1 MAKEPSVVPTP
12 EGAVV
17 KIVNSTMLDD
27 AMSYTANRIRNKTGS
42 TDQIVWDSAKG
53 FGDAVDAISSGG
65 GNPFEAF
72 ESLESFKL
80 STNSTITEFVANI
93 PNVTSLNR
101 SFADAIRTPLSRIEL
116 TVSDKLTDVSFML
129 NNSGSRL
136 TEIVFKGD
144 FSKVKNVATAFACSG
159 TGISDAL
166 KKIVGLDFTSVTN
179 ASNVFAAQRGLT
191 DIEIK
196 ANTVNVSL
204 DLSYQP
210 HLNIASC
217 VNVLNALK
225 DRTGQDALTLKL
237 NAGLKTADTGMIYAN
252 YVKLD
257 ADTNLYVS
265 CESTDAGAVTIAA
278 AIIAKNWT
286 IA

>member
-1 MAKEPSVVPTP
+1 MAYDKVVDS
-12 EGAVV
+12 AA
-17 KIVNSTMLDD
+17 LDA
-27 AMSYTANRIRNKTGS
+27 AMTYTANRIRNKTGD
-42 TDQIVWDSAKG
+42 TNQIAWDPAKG

-65 GNPFEAF
+65 GNPFEVF

-80 STNSTITEFVANI
+80 SNNSTITEFVANI
-93 PNVTSLNR
+93 PNVTSLRASFTGAR
-101 SFADAIRTPLSRIEL
+101 STPLTRIEL
-116 TVSDKLTDVSFML
+116 TVSDKLTDVSYMFG
-129 NNSGSRL
+129 NTAAFNL

-144 FSKVKNVATAFACSG
+144 FSKVTSVANAFSCAG
-159 TGISDAL
+159 TGINTAL
-166 KKIVGLDFTSVTN
+166 KKIIGLDFTSVTN
-179 ASNVFAAQRGLT
+179 ASNVFTSQGGLT

-196 ANTVNVSL
+196 ADTVNASL
-204 DLSYQP
+204 NLSYQP

-252 YVKLD
+252 YVRLD
-257 ADTNLYVS
+257 ANTNLYVS

-278 AIIAKNWT
+278 AITAKNWT

>member
-1 MAKEPSVVPTP
+1 MAYDKVVDS
-12 EGAVV
+12 AA
-17 KIVNSTMLDD
+17 LDS
-27 AMSYTANRIRNKTGS
+27 AMTYTANRIRNKTGG
-42 TDQIVWDSAKG
+42 TDQIAWDSAKG

-72 ESLESFKL
+72 ESLQSFEL
-80 STNSTITEFVANI
+80 SGNSTITEFVANL
-93 PNVTSLNR
+93 PNVTKLNY
-101 SFADAIRTPLSRIEL
+101 SFAVARTNPLTRIEL
-116 TVSDKLTDVSFML
+116 TVSNKLTNVSFML
-129 NNSGSRL
+129 GNAASLGL

-144 FSKVKNVATAFACSG
+144 FSKVKSVASAFACSG
-159 TGISDAL
+159 SGINDAL

-179 ASNVFAAQRGLT
+179 ASNVFASQRGLT

-204 DLSYQP
+204 NLLYQQ

-225 DRTGQDALTLKL
+225 DRTGQDALTLTL
-237 NAGLKTADTGMIYAN
+237 NSALKTADTGMIYAN

-257 ADTNLYVS
+257 ANTNLYVS
-265 CESTDAGAVTIAA
+265 CESTDVGAVTIAA
-278 AIIAKNWT
+278 AITAKNWT

>member
-1 MAKEPSVVPTP
+1 MVYDKVVDS
-12 EGAVV
+12 AA
-17 KIVNSTMLDD
+17 LDA
-27 AMSYTANRIRNKTGS
+27 AMTHTANRIRNKTGG
-42 TDQIVWDSAKG
+42 TDQIAWDSAKG

-72 ESLESFKL
+72 ESLQSFGL
-80 STNSTITEFVANI
+80 SNKSTITEFVANI
-93 PNVTSLNR
+93 PNVTTLRN
-101 SFADAIRTPLSRIEL
+101 SFAVGLRNPLKRIEL
-116 TVSDKLTDVSFML
+116 TVSNKLTNISSMFGNVAAY
-129 NNSGSRL
+129 GL

-144 FSKVKNVATAFACSG
+144 FSKVTSVTEAFSCGG
-159 TGISDAL
+159 TGINDAL

-196 ANTVNVSL
+196 ADTVNVSL

-225 DRTGQDALTLKL
+225 DRTGQDALTLTL
-237 NAGLKTADTGMIYAN
+237 NDALKTADTGMIYAN

-257 ADTNLYVS
+257 ANTNLYVS
-265 CESTDAGAVTIAA
+265 CESTDAGAVTIAS
-278 AIIAKNWT
+278 AITAKNWT

>member
-1 MAKEPSVVPTP
+1 MAYDKVVDS
-12 EGAVV
+12 AA
-17 KIVNSTMLDD
+17 LDA
-27 AMSYTANRIRNKTGS
+27 AMTYTANRIRNKTGG
-42 TDQIVWDSAKG
+42 TDQIAWDSAKG

-65 GNPFEAF
+65 GNPFEVF
-72 ESLESFKL
+72 ESLQSFGL
-80 STNSTITEFVANI
+80 SNKSTITEFVANI
-93 PNVTSLNR
+93 PNVTNLR
-101 SFADAIRTPLSRIEL
+101 YSFAVSFANPLKRIEL

-129 NNSGSRL
+129 GNAAAYYLN
-136 TEIVFKGD
+136 EIVFKGD
-144 FSKVKNVATAFACSG
+144 FSKVKSVASAFSCGG

-179 ASNVFAAQRGLT
+179 AGGVFSAQRGLT

-196 ANTVNVSL
+196 ADTVNVSL
-204 DLSYQP
+204 DLLYQP
-210 HLNIASC
+210 RLNITSC
-217 VNVLNALK
+217 VNILNALK

-237 NAGLKTADTGMIYAN
+237 NSALKTADTGMIYAN

-257 ADTNLYVS
+257 ANTNLYVS

-278 AIIAKNWT
+278 AITAKNWT

>member
-1 MAKEPSVVPTP
+1 MAYDKVVDS
-12 EGAVV
+12 AA
-17 KIVNSTMLDD
+17 LDA
-27 AMSYTANRIRNKTGS
+27 AMTYTANRIRNKTGD
-42 TDQIVWDSAKG
+42 TDQITWDSAKG

-65 GNPFEAF
+65 GNPFEMFKFLA
-72 ESLESFKL
+72 SFKL
-80 STNSTITEFVANI
+80 STNSTITEFVADI
-93 PNVTSLNR
+93 PNVTSLSR
-101 SFADAIRTPLSRIEL
+101 SFAVTTTNPLTRIEL
-116 TVSDKLTDVSFML
+116 TVSNKLTDVSFML
-129 NNSGSRL
+129 GNIAAFSL

-144 FSKVKNVATAFACSG
+144 FSKVKSVATAFSCSG
-159 TGISDAL
+159 TGINDAL

-179 ASNVFAAQRGLT
+179 ASNVFSAQRGLT

-196 ANTVNVSL
+196 ADTVNVSL

-210 HLNIASC
+210 RLNITSC

-237 NAGLKTADTGMIYAN
+237 NAALKTADTGMIYAN

-257 ADTNLYVS
+257 ANTNLYVS

-278 AIIAKNWT
+278 AITAKNWT

>member
-1 MAKEPSVVPTP
+1 MAFDKV
-12 EGAVV
+12 
-17 KIVNSTMLDD
+17 INSAQLDA
-27 AMSYTANRIRNKTGS
+27 AMSYTANRIRNKTGD
-42 TDQIVWDSAKG
+42 TNQIAWDSAKG
-53 FGDAVDAISSGG
+53 FGDAVDAISSDG
-65 GNPFEAF
+65 GNLFEVF
-72 ESLESFKL
+72 ESLASFQL
-80 STNSTITEFVANI
+80 SNKSTITEFVANI
-93 PNVTSLNR
+93 PNVTNLR
-101 SFADAIRTPLSRIEL
+101 YSFAVSFANPLKRIEL

-129 NNSGSRL
+129 GNAAAYYLN
-136 TEIVFKGD
+136 EIVFKGD
-144 FSKVKNVATAFACSG
+144 FSKVKNVATAFSCSG
-159 TGISDAL
+159 TGINDAL

-196 ANTVNVSL
+196 ADTVNVSL

-257 ADTNLYVS
+257 ANTNLYVS

-278 AIIAKNWT
+278 AITAKNWT

>member
-1 MAKEPSVVPTP
+1 MAYDKVVDS
-12 EGAVV
+12 AA
-17 KIVNSTMLDD
+17 LDA
-27 AMSYTANRIRNKTGS
+27 AMTYTANHIRNKTGG
-42 TDQIVWDSAKG
+42 TDQITWDSAKG

-65 GNPFEAF
+65 NPFEAF
-72 ESLESFKL
+72 EYLETFRL
-80 STNSTITEFVANI
+80 SNNITFTEFIANI
-93 PNVTSLNR
+93 PNVKSLSK
-101 SFADAIRTPLSRIEL
+101 SFIYVNTPLKRIEL
-116 TVSDKLTDVSFML
+116 TVSNKLTDIGFMF
-129 NNSGSRL
+129 NNAAARSL

-159 TGISDAL
+159 TGISDTL

-204 DLSYQP
+204 NLNGQP

-225 DRTGQDALTLKL
+225 DRTGQDALTLTL
-237 NAGLKTADTGMIYAN
+237 NAALKTADTGMIYAN

-265 CESTDAGAVTIAA
+265 YESTDADAVTIAA
-278 AIIAKNWT
+278 AITAKNWT

>member
-1 MAKEPSVVPTP
+1 MAFDKV
-12 EGAVV
+12 
-17 KIVNSTMLDD
+17 IDSTALDA
-27 AMSYTANRIRNKTGS
+27 AMTYTANRIRNKTGG
-42 TDQIVWDSAKG
+42 TDQIAWDSAKG

-65 GNPFEAF
+65 GNPFEVF
-72 ESLESFKL
+72 ESLQSFEL
-80 STNSTITEFVANI
+80 SPNSTITEFVANL
-93 PNVTSLNR
+93 PNVTKLNY
-101 SFADAIRTPLSRIEL
+101 SFAVTRTNPLTRIEL
-116 TVSDKLTDVSFML
+116 TVSNKLTNVSRML
-129 NNSGSRL
+129 GNMASYHLN
-136 TEIVFKGD
+136 EIVFKGD
-144 FSKVKNVATAFACSG
+144 FSKVKNVETAFACSG

-204 DLSYQP
+204 NLRDQSA
-210 HLNIASC
+210 LNIASC
-217 VNVLNALK
+217 INVLNALK
-225 DRTGQDALTLKL
+225 DRTGQDALTLTL
-237 NAGLKTADTGMIYAN
+237 NAALKTADTGMIYAN

-278 AIIAKNWT
+278 AITAKNWT

>member
-1 MAKEPSVVPTP
+1 MAYDKVVDS
-12 EGAVV
+12 AQ
-17 KIVNSTMLDD
+17 LDA
-27 AMSYTANRIRNKTGS
+27 AMTYTANRIRNKTGD
-42 TDQIVWDSAKG
+42 TNQIMWDSAKG
-53 FGDAVDAISSGG
+53 FGDAVDAITG

-72 ESLESFKL
+72 EYLEAFRL
-80 STNSTITEFVANI
+80 SKNITFTEFVANI
-93 PNVTSLNR
+93 PNVTSLSK
-101 SFADAIRTPLSRIEL
+101 SFANARYTPLTRIEL
-116 TVSDKLTDVSFML
+116 TVSNKLTDLNFMF
-129 NNSGSRL
+129 NNTSSRV

-144 FSKVKNVATAFACSG
+144 FSKVKNVSTAFACGG
-159 TGISDAL
+159 TGINDTL

-179 ASNVFAAQRGLT
+179 ASNVFASQRGLT

-196 ANTVNVSL
+196 ADTVNISL
-204 DLSYQP
+204 NLNGQP

-225 DRTGQDALTLKL
+225 DRTGQDALTLTL
-237 NAGLKTADTGMIYAN
+237 NAALKTADTGRIYAN

-278 AIIAKNWT
+278 AITAKNWT

>member
-1 MAKEPSVVPTP
+1 MAYDKVVDS
-12 EGAVV
+12 AA
-17 KIVNSTMLDD
+17 LDA
-27 AMSYTANRIRNKTGS
+27 AMTYTANRIRNKTGG
-42 TDQIVWDSAKG
+42 TDQITWDSAKG

-72 ESLESFKL
+72 ESLQSFEL
-80 STNSTITEFVANI
+80 SNNSTITEFVANL
-93 PNVTSLNR
+93 PNVTKLR
-101 SFADAIRTPLSRIEL
+101 HSFAVRKNPLERIEL

-129 NNSGSRL
+129 GNMAAYYL
-136 TEIVFKGD
+136 TEIVFKGN
-144 FSKVKNVATAFACSG
+144 FSKVKSVANAFSCTG
-159 TGISDAL
+159 TGVNSTL

-179 ASNVFAAQRGLT
+179 ASNFLSAQSGLT

-204 DLSYQP
+204 DLNSQP

-237 NAGLKTADTGMIYAN
+237 DAALKTADTGMIYAN

-257 ADTNLYVS
+257 ANTNLYVS
-265 CESTDAGAVTIAA
+265 CESTDAGAVTIAS
-278 AIIAKNWT
+278 AITAKNWT

>member
-1 MAKEPSVVPTP
+1 MAFDKV
-12 EGAVV
+12 
-17 KIVNSTMLDD
+17 IDSTQLDA
-27 AMSYTANRIRNKTGS
+27 AMTYTANCIRNKTGG
-42 TDQIVWDSAKG
+42 TDQITWDSDKG

-72 ESLESFKL
+72 ESLEIFRL

-93 PNVTSLNR
+93 PNVTSLYR
-101 SFADAIRTPLSRIEL
+101 SFAVTRANPLKRIEL
-116 TVSDKLTDVSFML
+116 TVSGKLTDVSFML
-129 NNSGSRL
+129 SNMGSYGL
-136 TEIVFKGD
+136 NEIVFKGD
-144 FSKVKNVATAFACSG
+144 FSKVKNAMTAFSCSG
-159 TGISDAL
+159 TGINDAL

-204 DLSYQP
+204 DLNYQQN
-210 HLNIASC
+210 LNIASC

-237 NAGLKTADTGMIYAN
+237 NAALKKADTGMVYAN

-257 ADTNLYVS
+257 ADTNLYMS
-265 CESTDAGAVTIAA
+265 CESTDAGAVTIAS
-278 AIIAKNWT
+278 AITAKNWT

>member
-1 MAKEPSVVPTP
+1 MAYDKVVDS
-12 EGAVV
+12 AA
-17 KIVNSTMLDD
+17 LDA
-27 AMSYTANRIRNKTGS
+27 AMTYTANRIRNKTGG
-42 TDQIVWDSAKG
+42 TDQIAWDSAKG

-72 ESLESFKL
+72 ESLQSFEL

-93 PNVTSLNR
+93 PNVTKLR
-101 SFADAIRTPLSRIEL
+101 YSFAVMRTNSLTRIEL
-116 TVSDKLTDVSFML
+116 TVSGKLTDISFML
-129 NNSGSRL
+129 GNAAVLGL
-136 TEIVFKGD
+136 AEIVFKGD
-144 FSKVKNVATAFACSG
+144 FSKVKSVASAFSCSG
-159 TGISDAL
+159 SGINDGL
-166 KKIVGLDFTSVTN
+166 KKIIGLDFTSVTN
-179 ASNVFAAQRGLT
+179 ASNVFASQRGLT

-204 DLSYQP
+204 DLSYQQ

-217 VNVLNALK
+217 INVLNALK

-237 NAGLKTADTGMIYAN
+237 NAALKTADTGMIYAN

-265 CESTDAGAVTIAA
+265 CESTDAGAVTIAS
-278 AIIAKNWT
+278 AITAKNWT

>member
-1 MAKEPSVVPTP
+1 MAFDKV
-12 EGAVV
+12 
-17 KIVNSTMLDD
+17 IDSTQLNA
-27 AMSYTANRIRNKTGS
+27 AMSYTANCIRNKTGD
-42 TDQIVWDSAKG
+42 TNQITWDSAKG
-53 FGDAVDAISSGG
+53 FGDAVDAITSG
-65 GNPFEAF
+65 GNPFEVF
-72 ESLESFKL
+72 ESLQSFEL
-80 STNSTITEFVANI
+80 SPKSTITEFVANL
-93 PNVTSLNR
+93 PNVTKLNY
-101 SFADAIRTPLSRIEL
+101 SFAVTRTNPLTRIEL
-116 TVSDKLTDVSFML
+116 TVSNKLTNVSFML
-129 NNSGSRL
+129 GNAAAQNL
-136 TEIVFKGD
+136 AEIVFKGD
-144 FSKVKNVATAFACSG
+144 FSKVESVSTAFACGG
-159 TGISDAL
+159 TGINDTL

-179 ASNVFAAQRGLT
+179 AGNVFTSQRGLT

-204 DLSYQP
+204 DLSYQS

-237 NAGLKTADTGMIYAN
+237 HSALKTADTGMIYAN

-278 AIIAKNWT
+278 AITAKNWT

>member
-1 MAKEPSVVPTP
+1 MAFDKV
-12 EGAVV
+12 
-17 KIVNSTMLDD
+17 IDSTQLDA
-27 AMSYTANRIRNKTGS
+27 AMTYTANRIRNKTGD
-42 TDQIVWDSAKG
+42 TNQITWDSAKG

-65 GNPFEAF
+65 GNPFEVF
-72 ESLESFKL
+72 ESLQSFGL
-80 STNSTITEFVANI
+80 SPNSTITEFVANL
-93 PNVTSLNR
+93 PNVTHLR
-101 SFADAIRTPLSRIEL
+101 YSFAVTRTNPLTRIEL

-129 NNSGSRL
+129 GNAVAHGL

-144 FSKVKNVATAFACSG
+144 FSKVKNVSTAFACSG
-159 TGISDAL
+159 TGINETL

-179 ASNVFAAQRGLT
+179 ASNVFASQRGLT

-204 DLSYQP
+204 NLNGQPALS
-210 HLNIASC
+210 ITSC

-237 NAGLKTADTGMIYAN
+237 NAALKTADTGMIYAN
-252 YVKLD
+252 YVKPD
-257 ADTNLYVS
+257 ANTNLYVS
-265 CESTDAGAVTIAA
+265 CESTDVGAVTIAA
-278 AIIAKNWT
+278 AITAKNWT

>member
-1 MAKEPSVVPTP
+1 MAFDKVVDS
-12 EGAVV
+12 AQ
-17 KIVNSTMLDD
+17 LD
-27 AMSYTANRIRNKTGS
+27 AALTYTANRIRNKTGD
-42 TDQIVWDSAKG
+42 TNQIMWDSAKG
-53 FGDAVDAISSGG
+53 FGDAVDAISSSGD
-65 GNPFEAF
+65 NPFEVF
-72 ESLESFKL
+72 ESLQSFQL
-80 STNSTITEFVANI
+80 SNKSTITEFVANI
-93 PNVTSLNR
+93 PNVTNLRN
-101 SFADAIRTPLSRIEL
+101 SFAVGLRNPLTRIEL
-116 TVSDKLTDVSFML
+116 TVSNKLTDVSFML
-129 NNSGSRL
+129 GNAAVWSL

-144 FSKVKNVATAFACSG
+144 FSKVKNVATAFACGG
-159 TGISDAL
+159 TGINDTL

-179 ASNVFAAQRGLT
+179 ASNVFASQRGLT

-196 ANTVNVSL
+196 ADTVNVSL
-204 DLSYQP
+204 NLNSQP

-225 DRTGQDALTLKL
+225 DRTGQDALTLTL
-237 NAGLKTADTGMIYAN
+237 NAALKTADTGMIYAN

-278 AIIAKNWT
+278 AITAKNWT

>member
-1 MAKEPSVVPTP
+1 MAFDKVIDS
-12 EGAVV
+12 AQ
-17 KIVNSTMLDD
+17 LDA
-27 AMSYTANRIRNKTGS
+27 AMSYTADRIRAKTGG
-42 TDQIVWDSAKG
+42 TDQIAWDSTKG

-65 GNPFEAF
+65 GNPLEMF
-72 ESLESFKL
+72 ESLQSFGL
-80 STNSTITEFVANI
+80 SNKSTITEFVANI
-93 PNVTSLNR
+93 PNVTSLR
-101 SFADAIRTPLSRIEL
+101 YSFAVSFANPLKRIEL
-116 TVSDKLTDVSFML
+116 TVSNKLTDVSFML
-129 NNSGSRL
+129 GNAAAYYLN
-136 TEIVFKGD
+136 EIVFKGD
-144 FSKVKNVATAFACSG
+144 FSKVKNVATAFACAG
-159 TGISDAL
+159 TGINDAL

-179 ASNVFAAQRGLT
+179 ASNVFAAQSGLT

-237 NAGLKTADTGMIYAN
+237 NAALKTADTGMIYAN

-257 ADTNLYVS
+257 ANTNLYVL
-265 CESTDAGAVTIAA
+265 CESTDAGAVTIEA
-278 AIIAKNWT
+278 AITAKNWT

>member
-1 MAKEPSVVPTP
+1 MAYDKVVDS
-12 EGAVV
+12 AA
-17 KIVNSTMLDD
+17 LDA
-27 AMSYTANRIRNKTGS
+27 AMTYTANRIRNKTGG
-42 TDQIVWDSAKG
+42 TDQIMWDSAKG

-65 GNPFEAF
+65 GNPFEVF
-72 ESLESFKL
+72 ESLQSFGL
-80 STNSTITEFVANI
+80 SNKSTITEFVANI
-93 PNVTSLNR
+93 PNVTNLR
-101 SFADAIRTPLSRIEL
+101 YSFAVARANPLKRIEL

-129 NNSGSRL
+129 GNAAAYNL
-136 TEIVFKGD
+136 NEIVFKGD
-144 FSKVKNVATAFACSG
+144 FSKVTSVFNAFSCTGSG
-159 TGISDAL
+159 INDAL

-179 ASNVFAAQRGLT
+179 ANGVFAAQRGLT

-196 ANTVNVSL
+196 ADTVNVSL
-204 DLSYQP
+204 DLLNQP

-225 DRTGQDALTLKL
+225 DRTVQDALTLKL

-257 ADTNLYVS
+257 ADTNLYIS

-278 AIIAKNWT
+278 AITAKNWT

>member
-1 MAKEPSVVPTP
+1 MAYDKVVDS
-12 EGAVV
+12 AA
-17 KIVNSTMLDD
+17 LDA
-27 AMSYTANRIRNKTGS
+27 AMTYTANRIRNKTGG
-42 TDQIVWDSAKG
+42 TDQIAWDSAKG

-65 GNPFEAF
+65 GNPFEVF
-72 ESLESFKL
+72 ESLQSFEL
-80 STNSTITEFVANI
+80 SNKSTITEFVANI
-93 PNVTSLNR
+93 PNVTSLR
-101 SFADAIRTPLSRIEL
+101 YSFAVSFANPLKRIEL
-116 TVSDKLTDVSFML
+116 TVSNKLTDIGWML
-129 NNSGSRL
+129 GNMASYHLN
-136 TEIVFKGD
+136 EIVFKGD
-144 FSKVKNVATAFACSG
+144 FSKVKNVETAFACGG

-179 ASNVFAAQRGLT
+179 ANNVFTAQRGLT

-204 DLSYQP
+204 NLGDQSS
-210 HLNIASC
+210 LNIASC

-278 AIIAKNWT
+278 AITAKNWT

>member
-1 MAKEPSVVPTP
+1 MAYDKVVDS
-12 EGAVV
+12 AA
-17 KIVNSTMLDD
+17 LD
-27 AMSYTANRIRNKTGS
+27 AALTYTANRIRNKTGG
-42 TDQIVWDSAKG
+42 TDQITWDSAKG

-72 ESLESFKL
+72 EALKSFEL
-80 STNSTITEFVANI
+80 SSNSTITEFVANI
-93 PNVTSLNR
+93 PNVTTLR
-101 SFADAIRTPLSRIEL
+101 YSFPVTRANPLKRIEL
-116 TVSDKLTDVSFML
+116 TVSNKLTDVSFML
-129 NNSGSRL
+129 GNTAAHGL

-144 FSKVKNVATAFACSG
+144 FSKVKNVANAFSCGGSG
-159 TGISDAL
+159 INHAL

-179 ASNVFAAQRGLT
+179 ANNVFASQSGLT

-204 DLSYQP
+204 DLRNQP
-210 HLNIASC
+210 ALNIASC
-217 VNVLNALK
+217 VSVLNALK
-225 DRTGQDALTLKL
+225 DRTGQDALTLTL
-237 NAGLKTADTGMIYAN
+237 NADLKTADTGMIYAN

-278 AIIAKNWT
+278 AITAKNWT

>member
-1 MAKEPSVVPTP
+1 MAYDKVVDS
-12 EGAVV
+12 AA
-17 KIVNSTMLDD
+17 LDA
-27 AMSYTANRIRNKTGS
+27 AMTYTANRIRNKTGGA
-42 TDQIVWDSAKG
+42 DQITWDSAKG

-72 ESLESFKL
+72 ESLQSFEL
-80 STNSTITEFVANI
+80 SNNSTITEFVANI
-93 PNVTSLNR
+93 PNVTKLR
-101 SFADAIRTPLSRIEL
+101 YSFAVTRANPLTRIEL
-116 TVSDKLTDVSFML
+116 TVSGKLTDVSFML
-129 NNSGSRL
+129 GNAAVLSL

-144 FSKVKNVATAFACSG
+144 FSKVKSVASAFSCSG
-159 TGISDAL
+159 SGINDGL
-166 KKIVGLDFTSVTN
+166 KKIIGLDFTSVTN
-179 ASNVFAAQRGLT
+179 ASNFLSAQRGLT

-237 NAGLKTADTGMIYAN
+237 NAALKTADTGMIYAN

-257 ADTNLYVS
+257 ANTNLYVS
-265 CESTDAGAVTIAA
+265 CESTDAGAVTIAS
-278 AIIAKNWT
+278 AITAKNWT

>member
-1 MAKEPSVVPTP
+1 MAYDKVVDS
-12 EGAVV
+12 AA
-17 KIVNSTMLDD
+17 LDS
-27 AMSYTANRIRNKTGS
+27 AMTYTANRIRNKTGG
-42 TDQIVWDSAKG
+42 TDQIAWDSTKG

-80 STNSTITEFVANI
+80 SNKSTITEFVANI
-93 PNVTSLNR
+93 PNVTSLSK
-101 SFADAIRTPLSRIEL
+101 SFANVRSTPLSRIEL
-116 TVSDKLTDVSFML
+116 TVSNKLTNISSMFGNVAA
-129 NNSGSRL
+129 GSL
-136 TEIVFKGD
+136 IEIVFKGD
-144 FSKVKNVATAFACSG
+144 FSKVTSVKEAFSCGG
-159 TGISDAL
+159 TGLNSGL

-179 ASNVFAAQRGLT
+179 ASDVFALQRGLT

-196 ANTVNVSL
+196 ADTVNVSL
-204 DLSYQP
+204 NLSFQNR
-210 HLNIASC
+210 LNIASC

-225 DRTGQDALTLKL
+225 DRTGQDALTLTL
-237 NAGLKTADTGMIYAN
+237 NAALKTADTGMIYAN

-278 AIIAKNWT
+278 AITAKNWT